1 MTLSAIAHPLLLS
14 TSHSLFRSLQQL
26 RKLRP
31 LLPSLFAD
39 ASDNSRKERALIVDR
54 TLRIPLV
61 SLFLHSSSS
70 RVRKKAAKA
79 ATSDTVEASSPHE
92 AHGSSSLTL
101 SPSNNDEDYIS
112 SDGDTVNG
120 DDESEL
126 EGESVDLPHDVEKLV
141 HTVTDE
147 GNNAQQIQSRR
158 RQAALYNKNIHQWVG
173 LLDSFLPRVV
183 SVCVRMSP
191 VSIECV
197 ESSVIRD
204 FIFSKIHDVV
214 NRFDMR
220 SLILMLLFHSR

>member
-1 MTLSAIAHPLLLS
+1 M
-14 TSHSLFRSLQQL
+14 
-26 RKLRP
+26 
-31 LLPSLFAD
+31 
-39 ASDNSRKERALIVDR
+39 IVDR
-54 TLRIPLV
+54 SLRIPLV
-61 SLFLHSSSS
+61 SLFLHASSS
-70 RVRKKAAKA
+70 RVRKKGTKVAAA
-79 ATSDTVEASSPHE
+79 IVAVEASSPQE
-92 AHGSSSLTL
+92 THGSSLTF
-101 SPSNNDEDYIS
+101 SPTHNDEDYIS

-126 EGESVDLPHDVEKLV
+126 EGESVDLPQDVENLV
-141 HTVTDE
+141 HTIADE
-147 GNNAQQIQSRR
+147 GINAQQVQSRR

-214 NRFDMR
+214 NRFDVV
-220 SLILMLLFHSR
+220 